1 MRPTYEEES
10 QIEVRQ
16 RRPGKDQ
23 LDRVVDEFEE
33 ENELSNDIVPTRKDS
48 EEMKCCMNSSKERSV
63 EPSTSLRNEL
73 RDSRRDIRR
82 RFCALYVSQPLFN
95 LVSYSGTRTR
105 H

>member
-63 EPSTSLRNEL
+63 EPSTSL
-73 RDSRRDIRR
+73 
-82 RFCALYVSQPLFN
+82 
-95 LVSYSGTRTR
+95 
-105 H
+105 